1 MTYYINI
8 KEGEIR
14 TVISALKRYNTMGTR
29 YLFFTIFPLLQNG
42 EFNNKDIHDNKFYI
56 PSDKS
61 FEFVYGKLYI
71 DFYIYDGNKIDFVL
85 NDRTKYVYYSLYQSS
100 VKVIDGLPIIDE
112 NALFKYRMYKKLRN
126 RQEEKICLKEKEKKT
141 N

>member
-1 MTYYINI
+1 MKYYINI
-8 KEGEIR
+8 AESEIR
-14 TVISALKRYNTMGTR
+14 TVISALRRYNTMGTK

-42 EFNNKDIHDNKFYI
+42 DFENEHIQGNKFYI

-71 DFYIYDGNKIDFVL
+71 EFYIYDGNKIDFVL

-100 VKVIDGLPIIDE
+100 VRILDGLPIIDD
-112 NALFKYRMYKKLRN
+112 NALFKYKMYKKLKN
-126 RQEEKICLKEKEKKT
+126 R
-141 N
+141 

>member
-1 MTYYINI
+1 MKYYINI
-8 KEGEIR
+8 AESEIR
-14 TVISALKRYNTMGTR
+14 TVISALRRYNTMGTK

-42 EFNNKDIHDNKFYI
+42 DFNNEHIQGNKFYI

-71 DFYIYDGNKIDFVL
+71 EFYIYDGNKIDFVL

-100 VKVIDGLPIIDE
+100 VRILDGLPIIDD
-112 NALFKYRMYKKLRN
+112 NALFKYKMYKKLKN
-126 RQEEKICLKEKEKKT
+126 R
-141 N
+141 